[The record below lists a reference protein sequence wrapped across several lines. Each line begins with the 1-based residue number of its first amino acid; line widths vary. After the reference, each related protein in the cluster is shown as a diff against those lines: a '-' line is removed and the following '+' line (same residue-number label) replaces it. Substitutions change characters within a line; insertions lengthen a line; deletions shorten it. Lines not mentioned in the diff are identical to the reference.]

1 MSNNS
6 LQVDWMGNRY
16 AMEQTSIAGGD
27 DANDAAG
34 DNKKGDDE
42 VFLKLDFQLPALLL
56 TGNKA
61 NMQIE
66 DEV

>member
-1 MSNNS
+1 
-6 LQVDWMGNRY
+6 
-16 AMEQTSIAGGD
+16 MEQTSIAGGD
-27 DANDAAG
+27 DGNDAAG

-61 NMQIE
+61 NMQID